1 MKLAPG
7 IAALATVV
15 ACSPDGGDYASR
27 EVPQYGAVETRLLD
41 GELVNF
47 QVQMKNPASGDDVI
61 AYSDC
66 VAAQYALI
74 RGAGFVRRVTNDVTR
89 RGGWWVGNGVYTLS
103 DAHPGGVHTIDAEAT
118 TEACRAGN
126 IPTV

>member
-1 MKLAPG
+1 MKLSHG
-7 IAALATVV
+7 IAALAALA
-15 ACSPDGGDYASR
+15 ACTPQGADYASR
-27 EVPQYGAVETRLLD
+27 EVPQYGAVETRLLEN
-41 GELVNF
+41 ELVSF
-47 QVQMKNPASGDDVI
+47 RVRMKNPASGDDVI

-103 DAHPGGVHTIDAEAT
+103 DAHPGGVFTIDAEAT